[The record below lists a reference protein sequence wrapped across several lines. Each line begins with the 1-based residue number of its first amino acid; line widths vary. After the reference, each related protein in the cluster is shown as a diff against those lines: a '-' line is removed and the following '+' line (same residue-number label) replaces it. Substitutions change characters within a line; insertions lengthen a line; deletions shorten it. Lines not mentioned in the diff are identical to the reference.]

1 MWITSHSWTYIGG
14 RGLNSFSVPY
24 LVERLREHNVV
35 QIASRSIHCAVLVI
49 DPNPSTIRQAQRE
62 SFNNQLHSDVVFM
75 VENEPIYANVDIL
88 SEKSD
93 YFAAMFRCNMRE
105 SLERVVQVP
114 NCSKAA
120 FQRVL
125 VYLYMDASYIMG
137 IEDVVEVWGLADMYQ
152 LEGLK
157 WTCMGSLERGLCDE
171 SILRI
176 LQEIEDMDCA
186 CDGLKGICDEY
197 KGSKVLR

>member
-1 MWITSHSWTYIGG
+1 MSI
-14 RGLNSFSVPY
+14 SFRIYSY
-24 LVERLREHNVV
+24 RLRSGISFFSHHPQTDILVV
-35 QIASRSIHCAVLVI
+35 NSRCTIHLALMIVLV
-49 DPNPSTIRQAQRE
+49 DPNPSTIRQSQRE

-75 VENEPIYANVDIL
+75 VENEPIYVNVDIL

-105 SLERVVQVP
+105 SLVERVVQVP